1 MTTAYRTA
9 SGRPDQLLASGS
21 RANRQIV
28 KSSMNLTVS
37 AYNAHGMR
45 AAD

>member
-9 SGRPDQLLASGS
+9 SGRPDQVLAAGS
-21 RANRQIV
+21 RANQQIV

-37 AYNAHGMR
+37 AYNAHGTR